1 MTTEA
6 ATKAINSYVTDML
19 ALEKHIQK
27 AIAGQIEDLDEEDP
41 GFVGELRGINA
52 TIERHIA
59 SLEELAE
66 RREGG
71 GQRVSDAVKRAAS
84 NILGAGAALV
94 DFVRTESLP
103 KNLRDDYTAM
113 SLASIGYVM
122 LYTTATSL
130 DDAEVASLAH
140 SHFRDHAGAV
150 MRLNDIIPA
159 SVVRFLQKDGLPA
172 RSDVLGE
179 VNQAIEAVWRS
190 EPGSASGD
198 DATSRRRSGTAD
210 VRWDRAVGDRG
221 TDAELR

>member
-27 AIAGQIEDLDEEDP
+27 AIAGQIEDLDEDDP
-41 GFVGELRGINA
+41 GFVGELRSINA
-52 TIERHIA
+52 TIERHIET
-59 SLEELAE
+59 LEALAE
-66 RREGG
+66 RREGS

-103 KNLRDDYTAM
+103 KNLRDDYTAI
-113 SLASIGYVM
+113 SLACIGYVM

-130 DDAEVASLAH
+130 DDSEVASLAQAH
-140 SHFRDHAGAV
+140 LRDHTQGV
-150 MRLNDIIPA
+150 MRLSDIIPGA
-159 SVVRFLQKDGLPA
+159 VVRFLQKDGLPA
-172 RSDVLGE
+172 RSDVLGQ
-179 VNQAIEAVWRS
+179 VNHAIASAWRS
-190 EPGSASGD
+190 EPGTPSVD
-198 DATSRRRSGTAD
+198 DAATRRRSGTAD
-210 VRWDRAVGDRG
+210 VRWDRAVGDSG